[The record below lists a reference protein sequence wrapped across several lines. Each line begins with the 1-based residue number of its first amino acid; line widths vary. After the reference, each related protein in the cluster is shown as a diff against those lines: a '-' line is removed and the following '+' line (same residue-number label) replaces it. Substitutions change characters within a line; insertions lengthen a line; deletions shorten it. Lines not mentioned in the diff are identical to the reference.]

1 MYIHAYMCVF
11 TCIHTCVHTCICACT
26 CTHMCTNMCTYT
38 HMHTCVNVWPVRF
51 DGKKERR
58 MIDPDGGLRVT
69 VKCFL
74 CLGCQTR

>member
-1 MYIHAYMCVF
+1 MHTHAHAHMHTYTMH
-11 TCIHTCVHTCICACT
+11 THTCTCMHV
-26 CTHMCTNMCTYT
+26 CTHVCKYT
-38 HMHTCVNVWPVRF
+38 HMHTRMNVWPVRF

-74 CLGCQTR
+74 HLGCQTR